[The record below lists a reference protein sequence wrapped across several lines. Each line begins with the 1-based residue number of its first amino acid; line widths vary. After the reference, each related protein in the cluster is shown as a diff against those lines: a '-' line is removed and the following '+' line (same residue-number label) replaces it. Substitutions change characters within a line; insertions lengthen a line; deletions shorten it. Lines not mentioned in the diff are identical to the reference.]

1 MPPAYQGGP
10 RQVAGAAGTP
20 GGGGPRHASQTGQ
33 ALDAALYAL
42 REHIGS
48 FRFALEA
55 PGVEEA
61 RRAQKEIL
69 DQLDEHVLPRLE
81 RQDAPLLVVA
91 AGSTG
96 AGKSTLVNSLVRERV
111 SQTGVRRPTTSSPV
125 LVCHPADA
133 AWFDERYVLP
143 GLPRVPEPRTA
154 GDLVVVRSAAVPRG
168 VALLDSPDIDSVF
181 KQHHELAGQL
191 LGAADLCLFVTS
203 AARYADA
210 QVWRLLRRARVHG
223 ATLGVVLSRVPRKY
237 DMEIVEDFA
246 RMLDEAALG
255 EVERFMIYED
265 EVTDGVL
272 PRRAVADVH
281 DWLAAVAAEEDHR
294 VEVVVST
301 LIGMLNSFRTRVP
314 ELAKQVEVQL
324 ELRARLRGEVEATYA
339 TALTDIDETARSG
352 ALMKGEL
359 LARWQDFAVTG
370 DLTRALNARRGRTP
384 RRAGRR
390 PKSSARVGAL
400 KVALRHSLEAL
411 IVAGASRA
419 AAEAVQRW
427 RADPAGDALLA
438 GRAEELMHCSPELS
452 RRANRTISGWQDYV
466 HELVRTEGVTKRSV
480 AKLVSLDEDALAL
493 VLMVGLLCPGDL
505 TPEIEPEGGLT
516 VFNGALGQRAHGP
529 AAGASGAPGGGDE
542 AADPTDPADN
552 IKTLPRRLLRAL
564 FGAEP
569 LRAMASKAAAD
580 LRGRIGVL
588 FDEEAVRFGQTIDA
602 AGVPDETTAIEL
614 YQATYQ
620 LEVAR

>member
-1 MPPAYQGGP
+1 MPPAFEGGSRQAGHGQGG
-10 RQVAGAAGTP
+10 A
-20 GGGGPRHASQTGQ
+20 RHASQSGQ
-33 ALDAALYAL
+33 QLDSALYAL
-42 REHIGS
+42 REHVGS

-55 PGVEEA
+55 PGVDEA
-61 RRAQKEIL
+61 RAAQKEII

-125 LVCHPADA
+125 LVCHPVDA

-143 GLPRVPEPRTA
+143 GLPRVPEPRGA

-181 KQHHELAGQL
+181 KEHHELAGQL

-203 AARYADA
+203 ATRYADA
-210 QVWRLLRRARVHG
+210 QVWRLLRRAREHG
-223 ATLGVVLSRVPRKY
+223 ATLGVVLTRVPWRY
-237 DMEIVEDFA
+237 DAEIVEDFA

-255 EVERFMIYED
+255 EVQRFMIYED
-265 EVTDGVL
+265 EVEDGVL

-281 DWLAAVAAEEDHR
+281 NWLSAVAAEEDHR
-294 VEVVVST
+294 VEVVVAT
-301 LIGMLNSFRTRVP
+301 LVGMLNSFRTRVP
-314 ELAKQVEVQL
+314 ELAKQVEGQL

-339 TALTDIDETARSG
+339 TALTEIDETASGG

-359 LARWQDFAVTG
+359 LARWQDFAATG
-370 DLTRALNARRGRTP
+370 DLTKALNARRGRTP

-411 IVAGASRA
+411 IVAAANRA
-419 AAEAVQRW
+419 AAEAVRRW
-427 RADPAGDALLA
+427 RADPAGDALLTD
-438 GRAEELMHCSPELS
+438 RADQLTHCSPELA

-480 AKLVSLDEDALAL
+480 AKLVSLDEEALAL
-493 VLMVGLLCPGDL
+493 VLMVGLLCPGEL
-505 TPEIEPEGGLT
+505 TPELEGDDVRDNLFGT
-516 VFNGALGQRAHGP
+516 GSAGGSGNGS
-529 AAGASGAPGGGDE
+529 AADNGTAGGDE
-542 AADPTDPADN
+542 PAAAGDG

-569 LRAMASKAAAD
+569 LRGMASKAHAD
-580 LRGRIGVL
+580 LRSRIGTL
-588 FDEEAVRFGQTIDA
+588 FDEEAVRFGETIDA
-602 AGVPDETTAIEL
+602 AGVPDESTAIEL
-614 YQATYQ
+614 YQATHQ